1 MRCSVSGRWL
11 GLGGLAVLTA
21 CSASGSGSLGN
32 GSGIADGAVSS
43 RDARASDGATGADSG
58 RPGTDGGRSDGG
70 GTTKPDDAGSIPTFD
85 ASVGPR
91 DGGTTTPGTDGGT
104 TTPGADGG
112 VAQCGTRE
120 RCGNGLDDNCND
132 QVDES
137 CPCIPGT
144 SQRCYPGDPARAGRG
159 VCNYGMQTC
168 TGTGEFG
175 TYGACEGFGLPR
187 PVTCGMGL
195 DFRCTG
201 IVDEGCECAT
211 GATRSC
217 YTGRMGTAGVG
228 LCRAGRQTCVAT
240 SSGGSTWGM
249 CEGEVIP
256 SADRCDGMD
265 RDCDGN
271 PNTGCTCTRGATRS
285 CYTGPAGT
293 STVGLCR
300 AGTQAC
306 VASPTGNGTTW
317 STCQGQVLPSP
328 DLCDGMDRNCDG
340 NPNTGCTC
348 TRGATRPCYTGPAGT
363 QGVGICRPGT
373 QTCIASSSG
382 TGTVWSVC
390 TGEQRP
396 NPTEICTT
404 SVDDNCN
411 GMVNEGCTT
420 TPPCPNN
427 QPLCGGRCC
436 TDNQACVDG
445 VCVGSGQLRIT
456 LTWDRRGD
464 LDLHVVPPYSPTA
477 LSPCLVGG
485 SEIYYA
491 RSFRSAC
498 GGTLDVDNCAGNPV
512 EQPDSSCNGPEN
524 VFWTTTPPTG
534 TYLVCVN
541 PWAIDPE
548 RTLNFT
554 VSVYRGSQLLRTWT
568 GSRAGSVGY
577 QRCARNT
584 PAFVGDFTI

>member
-1 MRCSVSGRWL
+1 MVPMSRQYPGF
-11 GLGGLAVLTA
+11 
-21 CSASGSGSLGN
+21 
-32 GSGIADGAVSS
+32 SS
-43 RDARASDGATGADSG
+43 Q
-58 RPGTDGGRSDGG
+58 
-70 GTTKPDDAGSIPTFD
+70 PDDAGSIHTFD
-85 ASVGPR
+85 ASIGPR

-104 TTPGADGG
+104 TTPGTDGG

-120 RCGNGLDDNCND
+120 ICGNGLDDNCND

-144 SQRCYPGDPARAGRG
+144 TQRCYPGDPARAGRG

-240 SSGGSTWGM
+240 SGGGSTWGM

-271 PNTGCTCTRGATRS
+271 PNTGCACTIDAME
-285 CYTGPAGT
+285 
-293 STVGLCR
+293 V
-300 AGTQAC
+300 
-306 VASPTGNGTTW
+306 
-317 STCQGQVLPSP
+317 
-328 DLCDGMDRNCDG
+328 
-340 NPNTGCTC
+340 
-348 TRGATRPCYTGPAGT
+348 CYTGPAGT